1 MLNKSQKLLYQIIKE
16 TRGIDDK
23 TVLAKLQYFADFIH
37 YAFNGHPISEENII
51 YTRQKMGALSRTLT
65 EDLETLKKEGY
76 IAEVKKYHYQQ
87 SKQLDINL
95 TGSELKTIRYVI
107 SKYGKLGYQDLVK
120 ICHEQEPYLSAT
132 DGGVIELFTAY
143 NLIDNYNDYKDFS

>member
-1 MLNKSQKLLYQIIKE
+1 MLNKSQKLLFQIIKE
-16 TRGIDDK
+16 TQGVDDK
-23 TVLAKLQYFADFIH
+23 TVLAKLQYFSDFIH

-51 YTRQKMGALSRTLT
+51 YTRQKMGALSRTFT
-65 EDLETLKKEGY
+65 EDLETLKKEGF
-76 IAEVKKYHYQQ
+76 ITEVKKYHYQQ
-87 SKQLDINL
+87 NKQLDVNL
-95 TGSELKTIRYVI
+95 TELELKTIRYVI

-143 NLIDNYNDYKDFS
+143 NLIENYNDYKNFS